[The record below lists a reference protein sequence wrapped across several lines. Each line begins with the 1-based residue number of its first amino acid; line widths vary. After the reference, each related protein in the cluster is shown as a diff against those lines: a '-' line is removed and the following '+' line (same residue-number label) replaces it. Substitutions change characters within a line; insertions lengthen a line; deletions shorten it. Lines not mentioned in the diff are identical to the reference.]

1 MPQRPC
7 KEKLDSK
14 LSQNNSQFK
23 ESAFSE
29 EHLITADIDNN
40 GYLDKHDFECMA
52 LRMTLLEGK
61 GEFNYNRYQENL
73 HIMLSLWEEIANLAD
88 FDKVRLRDIVSTYQ
102 IAISPGTI

>member
-1 MPQRPC
+1 M
-7 KEKLDSK
+7 
-14 LSQNNSQFK
+14 
-23 ESAFSE
+23 
-29 EHLITADIDNN
+29 HLVRNILYINADIDNN

-88 FDKVRLRDIVSTYQ
+88 FDKVRLQDIVFYNR
-102 IAISPGTI
+102 